1 MKIKSFVWLLALM
14 VLGGCHK
21 PKMLLPVNDNA
32 GPHDINSVTQ
42 AYVFFEIHGKDTVAR
57 LNKNQLFTAMHW
69 VVHIDR
75 RLPLKKIIVPL
86 QTLYQKRHKKS
97 IHSNPDAR
105 MYLSH
110 VDTLR
115 NVLALDDFTDVEI
128 ETPFYFSR
136 DYVREYP
143 KITGG
148 KPVLHLDLQPG
159 KLLVDSLA
167 FAFPAGKKDFL
178 AYLDSLK
185 KTDRRP
191 RLVFINAD
199 YNVDYGT
206 FNNLLGAV
214 RGLDSIMFRTSDKMF
229 WYNPAEVQR

>member
-1 MKIKSFVWLLALM
+1 MKVRFFAWVFLTLSLWS
-14 VLGGCHK
+14 CHK
-21 PKMLLPVNDNA
+21 PKMLLPVNDNP

-42 AYVFFEIHGKDTVAR
+42 AYVFFEIHGGDTVAR

-69 VVHIDR
+69 VVHVDR

-86 QTLYQKRHKKS
+86 QTLYKKRHKKS
-97 IHSNPDAR
+97 IHSNPGAR

-115 NVLALDDFTDVEI
+115 NVLALDDFTDVEV

-136 DYVREYP
+136 QYVEKYP

-148 KPVLHLDLQPG
+148 KPVVHLDLQPG
-159 KLLVDSLA
+159 RLWVGSVA
-167 FAFPAGKKDFL
+167 FAFPARKKAFL
-178 AYLDSLK
+178 AYMDSL

-199 YNVDYGT
+199 YNVDYGS

-214 RGLDSIMFRTSDKMF
+214 HGLDSIMFRVSNKMF